1 MDCAHSVVLIQAH
14 FQMARTEND
23 FFWTNTLSMCASNAP
38 VPEMWGPAHHV
49 GSSSCGSSNA
59 WGEQNIHFKIPIKE
73 PSPAAMIKK
82 SEHAFHV
89 CIKRTSP

>member
-1 MDCAHSVVLIQAH
+1 MDCAHSVVLIQAT

-73 PSPAAMIKK
+73 PSPSAMSKI
-82 SEHAFHV
+82 F
-89 CIKRTSP
+89 TSRFQSKNQV